1 VLTIGYQEVKQCKE
15 EWGVVMQKL
24 ENVGSVL
31 VDVSE
36 ICRMHDLREE
46 ELPANIRTALASL
59 KRWVL
64 RITEIF
70 HVLIFIK
77 WLEWD

>member
-1 VLTIGYQEVKQCKE
+1 VLTIEYQEVKQYKE
-15 EWGVVMQKL
+15 EWGVVMRKL
-24 ENVGSVL
+24 ENVGSLL

-36 ICRMHDLREE
+36 FCGMNDLREE
-46 ELPANIRTALASL
+46 ELPANFRTALSSL
-59 KRWVL
+59 RRWVL

-77 WLEWD
+77 

>member
-1 VLTIGYQEVKQCKE
+1 VKQCKE
-15 EWGVVMQKL
+15 EWGVVMRKL
-24 ENVGSVL
+24 DNVGSVL

-46 ELPANIRTALASL
+46 ELPPNIRTALASL
-59 KRWVL
+59 KGCVL